1 MKLTLIRHAESEANA
16 GYATSDPA
24 DISLTEL
31 GKRQAIELA
40 QQFNEPPDLIIVTS
54 YKRTQQTAQP
64 LIEKFPLTPVE
75 VWPLHEFT
83 FLSPASCKNTT
94 VQDRLPM
101 VQQYWERC
109 DPFFVHGE
117 GAESFEQFSKRV
129 AESMNVLT
137 RLNKGDVLAFTH
149 GQVMRL
155 LLQFEHVGCQ
165 DLLGGMRYFRDIML
179 GFEIPNLGVKFR
191 ELEKVNLRTAFSQF
205 FK

>member
-24 DISLTEL
+24 DICLTEL

-40 QQFNEPPDLIIVTS
+40 QQFNEPPDLILVTS

-129 AESMNVLT
+129 AESMKVLT

-155 LLQFEHVGCQ
+155 LLQFEHIGLQ
-165 DLLGGMRYFRDIML
+165 NISGAMRYFRDIML
-179 GFEIPNLGVKFR
+179 DWEIPNSEMKCYNVGKP
-191 ELEKVNLRTAFSQF
+191 ELRITFSQF
-205 FK
+205 LD

>member
-24 DISLTEL
+24 DICLTEL

-40 QQFNEPPDLIIVTS
+40 QQFNEPPDLILVTS

-109 DPFFVHGE
+109 DPFFVHGK
-117 GAESFEQFSKRV
+117 GAESFHEFMFRV
-129 AESMNVLT
+129 G
-137 RLNKGDVLAFTH
+137 KCLADLRILHNNSVVMFTH
-149 GQVMRL
+149 GYVIRLIHQVIGSVENLTPDQVMIRVKNYTGNL
-155 LLQFEHVGCQ
+155 PLHNCS
-165 DLLGGMRYFRDIML
+165 IN
-179 GFEIPNLGVKFR
+179 GFHFGDSAVNARCNL
-191 ELEKVNLRTAFSQF
+191 
-205 FK
+205 